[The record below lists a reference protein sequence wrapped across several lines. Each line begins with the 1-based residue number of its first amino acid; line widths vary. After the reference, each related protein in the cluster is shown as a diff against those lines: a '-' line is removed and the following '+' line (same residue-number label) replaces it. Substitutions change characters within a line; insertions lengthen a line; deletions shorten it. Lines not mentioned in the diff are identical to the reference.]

1 MRRTARVLFAT
12 ALAGAVV
19 GGSASAAFADP
30 AAEVS
35 PRTVA
40 PGGTVTVSVSCDA
53 ADGTTPPEYIDA
65 TSQGFEDGKVR
76 LHRVAGSDD
85 STAGAAYSGTA
96 RIPSGSADRS
106 DGAGNDS
113 NDRRSTAET
122 DAGDTGAS
130 GDGTAVPDA
139 VAPSDAGGRGEVGA
153 DVGPDAVGPDSVE
166 VETDVAGTDSP
177 GADGGGHG
185 DVGPDAVEAD
195 GEWDVDGA
203 CPGGAGAKEKDW
215 SASYSVSRDSTGSHE
230 TTTPRHDR
238 GEDAVVGAQ
247 RGVHA
252 GEGGTFTD
260 SLPALITGSVLI
272 AGAVGAAVYRLRHRN
287 SSAEG

>member
-19 GGSASAAFADP
+19 GGTASTAFADP

-40 PGGTVTVSVSCDA
+40 PGGTVTVSVSCDTA
-53 ADGTTPPEYIDA
+53 GGTPPEYIDA

-76 LHRVAGSDD
+76 LHRVAGTDD
-85 STAGAAYSGTA
+85 SAAGAAYSGTA
-96 RIPSGSADRS
+96 RIPAAGSADRS

-113 NDRRSTAET
+113 NDGRSTAET
-122 DAGDTGAS
+122 GAGDTGAS
-130 GDGTAVPDA
+130 GDGAAVPGA
-139 VAPSDAGGRGEVGA
+139 VEPSDAGGA
-153 DVGPDAVGPDSVE
+153 DSVGPDSVGPDSVGPDSVE
-166 VETDVAGTDSP
+166 TDAAVPDSL

-185 DVGPDAVEAD
+185 DVGPDAVGAD

-203 CPGGAGAKEKDW
+203 CPGGAGGKEKQW
-215 SASYSVSRDSTGSHE
+215 SASYSVSRDGTGSHE
-230 TTTPRHDR
+230 TANPGHDT
-238 GEDAVVGAQ
+238 GEHPVVGAQ

-272 AGAVGAAVYRLRHRN
+272 AGAVGAAVYRLRHRR
-287 SSAEG
+287 SSVDG